1 MLDANTLRLE
11 TEGVAVRDSEFNCG
25 LRFLVGLNVAY
36 EIVAQSGIEPS
47 VTNGCGA
54 VSCPRN
60 CFSKRRLLECCKFR
74 IAVKRSGG
82 IG

>member
-36 EIVAQSGIEPS
+36 EIAAQSGMEPS
-47 VTNGCGA
+47 ITNCCGA
-54 VSCPRN
+54 VRI
-60 CFSKRRLLECCKFR
+60 ECQRPKC
-74 IAVKRSGG
+74 VT
-82 IG
+82 IGRANAAIRKKYWTT